1 MEDNQMVQFTE
12 QEFESINARVREVIR
27 ERPINDVIPFLPVK
41 PSKEHIFLGAHEM
54 PEVIEGADF
63 SYDLRN
69 YPARSE
75 TGVKCTFLTYPVK
88 ITATDL
94 DISSSAGFE
103 SLLMTAEIEGA
114 SQMAKKIEGVITHGS
129 TLRGSKGLCN
139 YSGLGSY
146 GSDAKKALTTALN
159 FQSQLEGAISV
170 IRSKH
175 ILPPYTLIWTPG
187 IPAQLRG
194 STISGLQGEYAHF
207 KETYLEGG
215 VIGRVVET
223 DSICTDA
230 NGDSETLAVGTQCFI
245 VAKFGEP
252 YNYVAEPYGL
262 HRDGINKEF
271 DSDIGYATKWAGAFA
286 YKNADSVCIVTGLT
300 TASAY

>member
-1 MEDNQMVQFTE
+1 MVQFTE
-12 QEFESINARVREVIR
+12 QEFESINKVVRAVIR
-27 ERPINDVIPFLPVK
+27 ERPINDVIPFKPVK

-75 TGVKCTFLTYPVK
+75 TGVKCTFLTFPVK
-88 ITATDL
+88 ITATDQ
-94 DISSSAGFE
+94 DISSSAGIE

-114 SQMAKKIEGVITHGS
+114 SQMAKKIERVITHGS
-129 TLRGSKGLCN
+129 DKRGSLGMCN
-139 YSGLGSY
+139 YAGLLSFGT
-146 GSDAKKALTTALN
+146 DANKALTTAHN
-159 FQSQLEGAISV
+159 FQVQLQGALSA
-170 IRSKH
+170 IRANH

-187 IPAQLRG
+187 IPSQLRG
-194 STISGLQGEYAHF
+194 SNISGLQGEYSHF

-215 VIGRVVET
+215 MISRVIET
-223 DSICTDA
+223 DSICTSA
-230 NGDSETLAVGTQCFI
+230 AGKFAALSTSNQCFV

-271 DSDIGYATKWAGAFA
+271 DADIGYATMWAGAFA
-286 YKNADSVCIVTGLT
+286 NKNSKAVCLVTGLT

>member
-1 MEDNQMVQFTE
+1 MVKFTV
-12 QEFESINARVREVIR
+12 QEFESIDARVREVIR
-27 ERPINDVIPFLPVK
+27 ERPINALIPFKPVK
-41 PSKEHIFLGAHEM
+41 PAKEHKFLGAHEM

-88 ITATDL
+88 ITATDQ

-114 SQMAKKIEGVITHGS
+114 SQMAKKIEGVITHVS
-129 TLRGSKGLCN
+129 LVRGSKGMCN
-139 YSGLGSY
+139 YAGLGSF
-146 GSDAKKALTTALN
+146 GDDGAKALTTALN
-159 FQSQLEGAISV
+159 FQVQLEGAIST
-170 IRSKH
+170 IRSAH
-175 ILPPYTLIWTPG
+175 ILPPYDLIWTPG

-194 STISGLQGEYAHF
+194 STISGLKGEMAHF
-207 KETYLEGG
+207 KENYLDGG
-215 VIGRVVET
+215 VIGRVIET
-223 DSICTDA
+223 DSICTDS
-230 NGDSETLAVGTQCFI
+230 NGDPATLGTATQCFI
-245 VAKFGEP
+245 LAKFGEP

-271 DSDIGYATKWAGAFA
+271 DSDIGYATKWAGAFVNKTSA
-286 YKNADSVCIVTGLT
+286 AVCIVTGLT
-300 TASAY
+300 TSAAY